1 MKKDCKNRSTENFK
15 YDPTFF
21 LTCDECDD
29 WNNQAPTSLAEQ
41 PELLDPH
48 LNVNPQ
54 TPDNFESLAR
64 AASSDIK
71 TPPPKIL
78 YHLISKDH
86 EGTVVENI
94 ESAHPFPRRDETG
107 VAKTLTDET
116 VLEVLT
122 TKTSSNHFGL
132 YRPPMTKNE
141 LKIYSAPLI
150 NALQHVVQ
158 YWPGLS
164 LLAYPVTLTEPYA
177 VLVHHMDALKNH
189 KNNHPASHSSEFRE
203 VCNDHIDVLLD
214 FLDKTY
220 GDVLRLEQAR
230 YRKSPPSATFENL
243 WMLFKPGQDVYIKA
257 RENKPAIP
265 MRLGTFEGSLRGP
278 YVELQGWGVSCNG
291 TQITPQSRY
300 CSFNAFDGEKEIFSL
315 EAYPK
320 EFHDESDYEQE
331 LQKRGQRYWEFCG
344 PAYKQYIGT
353 TIADRNH
360 PRVEVCTDFLGF
372 RPLYFKFLSWQSIKL
387 NGRIVIDF
395 NAYNQHQL
403 EDTKDEFD
411 VTEYN
416 SHKFHFRREFPS
428 SWRQLPS
435 PRGCECQMC
444 GSLTTRTERSDPIFA
459 PIHASM
465 AKREGNPELYFLS
478 DYVICGYALKE
489 RKWCKYLKL
498 VAAFLPP
505 FLLAEI
511 DH

>member
-1 MKKDCKNRSTENFK
+1 MNAMTERI
-15 YDPTFF
+15 
-21 LTCDECDD
+21 
-29 WNNQAPTSLAEQ
+29 QAPTSLAKQ

-48 LNVNPQ
+48 LTVNPE
-54 TPDNFESLAR
+54 TPDDFESLTR
-64 AASSDIK
+64 ATSSDIK
-71 TPPPKIL
+71 TPPRKIL
-78 YHLISKDH
+78 YHRIIRDH

-94 ESAHPFPRRDETG
+94 ESAHPFPPRDETG

-122 TKTSSNHFGL
+122 TTISSNHNGM
-132 YRPPMTKNE
+132 YRPPITRNE

-265 MRLGTFEGSLRGP
+265 MRIGVFRVTFLGPQGLQ
-278 YVELQGWGVSCNG
+278 VELQGWGVSCNG
-291 TQITPQSRY
+291 IQIIPQSRS
-300 CSFNAFDGEKEIFSL
+300 CSFNTFDGEKEIFSL

-320 EFHDESDYEQE
+320 EFHDKPDYEQE

-344 PAYKQYIGT
+344 PAYRQYVGT
-353 TIADRNH
+353 TIADHH
-360 PRVEVCTDFLGF
+360 PRVEVCTEILGF
-372 RPLYFKFLSWQSIKL
+372 RPLYFKFHS
-387 NGRIVIDF
+387 
-395 NAYNQHQL
+395 
-403 EDTKDEFD
+403 
-411 VTEYN
+411 
-416 SHKFHFRREFPS
+416 
-428 SWRQLPS
+428 
-435 PRGCECQMC
+435 
-444 GSLTTRTERSDPIFA
+444 
-459 PIHASM
+459 
-465 AKREGNPELYFLS
+465 
-478 DYVICGYALKE
+478 
-489 RKWCKYLKL
+489 
-498 VAAFLPP
+498 
-505 FLLAEI
+505 
-511 DH
+511 